1 MNLANT
7 ARLHRVADEIQKTL
21 MGVLLKHLRDPRLQW
36 ISITSVEMT
45 RDLSA
50 ARVYYST
57 LSDQTD
63 VEAVQKALNKAK
75 GLFRKHISKEIHL
88 RGTPDLFF
96 CYDDS
101 IEYGYKMDS
110 AIAKARTDDQSS
122 IQHNDEDQDDGENKK
137 KLSHKWERLR

>member
-1 MNLANT
+1 MANT

-21 MGVLLKHLRDPRLQW
+21 MNVLLKHLRDPRLQW
-36 ISITSVEMT
+36 ISITSIEMT
-45 RDLSA
+45 KDLSA

-63 VEAVQKALNKAK
+63 VEAVQQALNKAK

-110 AIAKARTDDQSS
+110 AIAKARTDDKSS
-122 IQHNDEDQDDGENKK
+122 IQQDDENKDDAYNNK
-137 KLSHKWERLR
+137 KPTHKWERLR